1 MGMCKKFRLMRL
13 TDNKILERVL
23 NLSILDETRTIN
35 KIDRTNVIDIKEI
48 L

>member
-1 MGMCKKFRLMRL
+1 MRL

-23 NLSILDETRTIN
+23 NLSILDETRTLN